1 MRFRDFKFNLY
12 ESSTADLSHQKA
24 VHALDTLDSIIGT
37 MPDTSDP
44 IKARIAQNLNNVL
57 NTINNFVQ
65 TNNLA
70 QQVNENL
77 LKEEG
82 PGAAA
87 EQNASQA
94 LEAQLDAIASYN
106 IPDDQ
111 KKQLTDL
118 ILNVLVQNIDLA
130 KEVDGLKDT
139 VKGYKQ
145 REKEANEFLGRIG
158 NLLVTLGNKVQNFEE
173 ASAEELKAMP
183 SAERDKEKKKIV
195 TAKAFTTT
203 LRQAIFGLII
213 DIKTEQ
219 KLSNEEIEDFLA
231 SSVQG
236 KVLDMLS
243 LVKALDGNVRN
254 FVDTK
259 YQKAFDVFVS
269 KDIFSY
275 SPGKTSGAIGPGEM
289 ALSMFGNPA
298 EKAPV
303 GDIKV
308 GNEMYEV
315 KASKKSGGR
324 LNSKQISK
332 ATNAWSAWQNGIK
345 KITANV
351 SPDEILTVSKK
362 NQKDEIYKI
371 KDWNGTLKAK
381 KKASR
386 YNWNPSGFKALNNE
400 ILIHSNRNLTTQLF
414 WNTIQALVLN
424 IKEIPDAEELVKN
437 AIEPDGLVDYDKMT
451 QAYTKIAYE
460 SYHLADGVTNILLLN
475 TQNLHFHIIASGD
488 NLVQSIQNGNIKY
501 GGGFNWND
509 DQQTPTPGYMAVI
522 KK

>member
-1 MRFRDFKFNLY
+1 MRFRDFKVNLV
-12 ESSTADLSHQKA
+12 EASTKDFTHQKA
-24 VHALDTLDSIIGT
+24 IHALDTLDTIINNI
-37 MPDTSDP
+37 PDTEDP
-44 IKARIAQNLNNVL
+44 VKAKIANNLNGVL
-57 NTINNFVQ
+57 NIVNNFIQ
-65 TNNLA
+65 RNNLTT
-70 QQVNENL
+70 QIEESNL
-77 LKEEG
+77 TEDT

-87 EQNASQA
+87 EVNASSA
-94 LEAQLDAIASYN
+94 LEAKLNEIANYN
-106 IPDDQ
+106 IPQEQ
-111 KKQLTDL
+111 KDQLTNL
-118 ILNVLVQNIDLA
+118 IYDVLLKNIDLA
-130 KEVDGLKDT
+130 KEVDTLKDT
-139 VKGYKQ
+139 VTGYKQ
-145 REKEANEFLGRIG
+145 RENEANEFLGRIG
-158 NLLVTLGNKVQNFEE
+158 SLLITLGNKVQNFEE
-173 ASAEELKAMP
+173 ASAADLKAM
-183 SAERDKEKKKIV
+183 SSEERNKEKKKII

-236 KVLDMLS
+236 KVLNMLK
-243 LVKALDGNVRN
+243 LVKALDGNVRD
-254 FVDTK
+254 FVATK

-298 EKAPV
+298 EKANV

-308 GNEMYEV
+308 GEEMYEV
-315 KASKKSGGR
+315 KASKQSGGR

-332 ATNAWSAWQNGIK
+332 ATNAWSAWRTGIQ
-345 KITANV
+345 KITKNV
-351 SPDEILTVSKK
+351 ADDELLTISKK
-362 NQKDEIYKI
+362 NQKDEVYKV
-371 KDWNGTLKAK
+371 KGWDGTLKAK

-400 ILIHSNRNLTTQLF
+400 ILIHSNRNLSFQLF
-414 WNTIQALVLN
+414 WNTIKALVLN
-424 IKEIPDAEELVKN
+424 IKEIPDAESLVKN
-437 AIEPDGLVDYDKMT
+437 AIEQDGQVDYDKMT

-475 TQNLHFHIIASGD
+475 TKNLHFHIIASGD

-509 DQQTPTPGYMAVI
+509 DQQTPTPGYMAV